1 MGVRR
6 RVHSREEQGPG
17 GRSGPAPSA
26 AGRRSAE
33 PNHIAGMLLQMQRT
47 AGNAA
52 VNAFLQRRALAQAPA
67 EGAPVGAGRS
77 VGSAFQP
84 RGVTV
89 QRNGVRDLIEQHRLA
104 QEASTRSGTSVG
116 STTAPTRS
124 SLATKV
130 EKFNAAKDKH
140 TADRAALKKH
150 VERGLAMGRDKEN
163 RLVNSCEWVMKG
175 KTKLYAI
182 TPTGDSDERL
192 TAAGKNS
199 TKDEA
204 FFPKGNGGPG
214 DIFSSQEEYNYR
226 DLSDNAGVVLDDD
239 GKVTSGWNAAG
250 YVAVANAQTVTQDYV
265 WETLRH
271 EVQHDSDQNRD
282 KKAAAP
288 NDNIF
293 KLERYKTE
301 YRAYNYEQGKYDK
314 VSHTVPV
321 TKYGY
326 TWTQK
331 QLAIFEDVFKG
342 YDHTSDGWGKSGS
355 NPITQA
361 APSGTGS
368 RLARRQAQKVF
379 QEAVVA
385 YVNPDTEG
393 FNKYNSVRV
402 DDFYLKLKA
411 IPLGTR
417 RRSNPAVQALINTC
431 FTDDT
436 TKLNL
441 RDATYILTES
451 PDFTTKIAAHLR
463 SKALTKVRGLLAAVS

>member
-1 MGVRR
+1 MGVRGR
-6 RVHSREEQGPG
+6 RIRSREQREPMGGLRSVPGAAG
-17 GRSGPAPSA
+17 GRPAA
-26 AGRRSAE
+26 

-52 VNAFLQRRALAQAPA
+52 VNAFLQRQALTQAPA
-67 EGAPVGAGRS
+67 EGGAVGAGRS
-77 VGSAFQP
+77 
-84 RGVTV
+84 GVTV
-89 QRNGVRDLIEQHRLA
+89 QRNGVKDLIEQHKKA
-104 QEASTRSGTSVG
+104 QEESGKSRTGGG
-116 STTAPTRS
+116 STTAPVRS
-124 SLATKV
+124 NLATKI

-182 TPTGDSDERL
+182 TPTGDSTERL
-192 TAAGKNS
+192 TAAGKNPA
-199 TKDEA
+199 KDEA
-204 FFPKGNGGPG
+204 FFPRGSGGPG

-226 DLSDNAGVVLDDD
+226 DITDNTGIILDDD
-239 GKVTSGWNAAG
+239 GKVTSGWNNAG

-282 KKAAAP
+282 KEVAAP
-288 NDNIF
+288 NANL
-293 KLERYKTE
+293 KNLEGYKTE

-314 VSHTVPV
+314 LSHTVAV

-331 QLAIFEDVFKG
+331 QLAIFEDVFDG
-342 YDHTSDGWGKSGS
+342 YEHTSDGWGKSTSGKPVTKATPKGKGS
-355 NPITQA
+355 T
-361 APSGTGS
+361 
-368 RLARRQAQKVF
+368 LARRQARKVF
-379 QEAVVA
+379 QEAVIA

-411 IPLGTR
+411 IPLGTSS
-417 RRSNPAVQALINTC
+417 RSNPAVKALIKTC
-431 FTDDT
+431 FTDDA

-451 PDFTTKIAAHLR
+451 PDFTTKIAAHLSSR
-463 SKALTKVRGLLAAVS
+463 ALAKVRGLLAAVS